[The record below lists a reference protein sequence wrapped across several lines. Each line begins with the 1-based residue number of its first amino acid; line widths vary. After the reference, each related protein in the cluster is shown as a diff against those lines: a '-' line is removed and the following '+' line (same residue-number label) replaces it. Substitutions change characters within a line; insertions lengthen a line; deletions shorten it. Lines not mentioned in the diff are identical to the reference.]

1 MNKKIPSLHL
11 LPPQRVANG
20 DQIAPLQYKVGDTAR
35 LLSVSDRTVKR
46 LIKRG
51 ELASIGKG
59 RMLRVPF
66 DSIVDYQ
73 NRHRNDGGA

>member
-1 MNKKIPSLHL
+1 M
-11 LPPQRVANG
+11 
-20 DQIAPLQYKVGDTAR
+20 
-35 LLSVSDRTVKR
+35 LSVSDRTVKR

-51 ELASIGKG
+51 ELASIGEG